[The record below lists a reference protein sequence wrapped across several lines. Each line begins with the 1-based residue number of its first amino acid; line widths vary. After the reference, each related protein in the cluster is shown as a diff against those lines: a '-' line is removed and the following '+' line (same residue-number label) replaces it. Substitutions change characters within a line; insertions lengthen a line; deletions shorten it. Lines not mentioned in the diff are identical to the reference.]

1 MIIVLALATL
11 DNVTQIEM
19 TQIAKAGKE
28 GYNISDVLP
37 TNFVNVHE
45 PE

>member
-1 MIIVLALATL
+1 MTIVLALATL

-19 TQIAKAGKE
+19 TLIAKADKE
-28 GYNISDVLP
+28 GYNVSDVLS
-37 TNFVNVHE
+37 TNFANVHE